1 MEIGS
6 ECELARTLSSTN
18 TLPFSFPL
26 GFSTPTGV
34 TMFSVGMPNSFSV
47 YTLFFFLCAGPST
60 DFNGG
65 ALLLGGFLFFETPSA
80 CGLLL
85 FLLFLMP
92 DLLAACFD
100 FTVEVRDGAI
110 ALKCIIVG

>member
-1 MEIGS
+1 MKIQVEN
-6 ECELARTLSSTN
+6 ELVPTLSSTN
-18 TLPFSFPL
+18 TLPFFFPR

-47 YTLFFFLCAGPST
+47 YTLCFFLCAGPRT

-65 ALLLGGFLFFETPSA
+65 ALLLGGFLCFETPSL

-85 FLLFLMP
+85 FLLFRIP
-92 DLLAACFD
+92 DLLAACLD

-110 ALKCIIVG
+110 VLSCMVGG